1 MPWPKEFS
9 LQELLAVSWNA
20 CRSTPK
26 TPPSWVGPV
35 EISLPLRGLLP
46 SLSSGLVEWDLIP
59 DGFLGHPSFMMFYW
73 FVRDSK
79 IFQVSG
85 NWISGSRCWSLVDI
99 LQSSLLVIHNHS
111 WENLFEWQP
120 RCFFPCKGRMSFSG
134 TAARRASEILRWNFL
149 FPRSFSTISWSP
161 RASFRLRWWTKCRL
175 VPWWQP
181 WFTLWSTSKNYRIL
195 DESRE
200 EFIHSLT
207 IV

>member
-1 MPWPKEFS
+1 MFLLLNQVCVLFLTIPLLILYILYQTVTILPNLIRILMPWPKEFS

-120 RCFFPCKGRMSFSG
+120 RCFFPLQGAHEFFWYSCKTG
-134 TAARRASEILRWNFL
+134 
-149 FPRSFSTISWSP
+149 
-161 RASFRLRWWTKCRL
+161 
-175 VPWWQP
+175 
-181 WFTLWSTSKNYRIL
+181 
-195 DESRE
+195 
-200 EFIHSLT
+200 
-207 IV
+207 